1 MDISKIRLE
10 NETYNIK
17 DAQARTNISS
27 LTDRV
32 DEIEETIATGKTIFI
47 GDSYAVGNTRIN
59 GVDQIV
65 DGWVEYLKNIMG
77 LSSNQY
83 YKFCE
88 GGIGFADSG
97 QGGHLGFLDL
107 LQSNISSVTE
117 KELVK
122 NVIVCA
128 GYNDANQQFSA
139 IDGAIGNFISYCKTQ
154 FPNATIYIGM
164 VGNNSAKNETGR
176 NFRRAIRE
184 KVIEAYTTCRAYGGV
199 YLNGVENV
207 MKYYPNLSEDT
218 IHPTPAGYRILAQCI
233 FQAWKNGKCT
243 YVLAQDNV
251 NWTDTSNINFGDFR
265 LRTQLTDNITQFK
278 ITSGTISFT
287 TPLTQTNFGYIDL
300 GAIECSTFRFTD
312 YGDLSI
318 PIFCGLTD
326 SSNNVFG
333 GVGIMTINND
343 NHLIIGVRQY
353 ANDGTQYT
361 PASVKSIFIDT
372 ANQSIPTLNC

>member
-10 NETYNIK
+10 DATYDIK
-17 DAQARTNISS
+17 DSQARTNIST
-27 LTDRV
+27 LDGRV
-32 DEIEETIATGKTIFI
+32 DEIEEKISTGKTIFI
-47 GDSYAVGNTRIN
+47 GDSYAVGNTRVSGI
-59 GVDQIV
+59 DQIV

-77 LSSNQY
+77 LSANEY

-139 IDGAIGNFISYCKTQ
+139 IDGAIANFVSYCKTQ
-154 FPNATIYIGM
+154 FPNAKIYIGM
-164 VGNNSAKNETGR
+164 VGNNSAKNDTGR
-176 NFRRAIRE
+176 NFRRKIRQT
-184 KVIEAYTTCRAYGGV
+184 VIPAYTTCRAYGAI
-199 YLNGVENV
+199 YLNGVENI

-233 FQAWKNGKCT
+233 FQAWKNGKVT
-243 YVLAQDNV
+243 YILPESSITWADS
-251 NWTDTSNINFGDFR
+251 SNINFGSF
-265 LRTQLTDNITQFK
+265 LMQSQIADNITQFK
-278 ITSGTISFT
+278 IQSGNIQFTNPIS
-287 TPLTQTNFGYIDL
+287 LSGGYIDL
-300 GAIECSTFRFTD
+300 GAIECNNFRFTD
-312 YGDLSI
+312 YGDLTI
-318 PIFCGLTD
+318 PIFCGIRDT
-326 SSNNVFG
+326 SNNQFG
-333 GVGIMTINND
+333 GIGMMTINNS
-343 NHLIIGVRQY
+343 NHLIIGFRPY
-353 ANDGTQYT
+353 KNDGTGIGNL
-361 PASVKSIFIDT
+361 SVKSIFIDT